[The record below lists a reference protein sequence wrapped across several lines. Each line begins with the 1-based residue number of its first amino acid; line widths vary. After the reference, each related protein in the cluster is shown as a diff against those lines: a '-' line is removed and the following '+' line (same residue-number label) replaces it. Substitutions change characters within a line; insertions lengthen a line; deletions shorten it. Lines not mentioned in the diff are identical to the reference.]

1 MKKFKFILNNG
12 TTLTINPPSVRLW
25 YGKYAIA
32 KTDNA
37 LFEAI
42 AEICNNNDEKIPV
55 TVDYLL
61 DNFTVTDLQRF
72 TAKFPKWI
80 NAERDNDPN

>member
-1 MKKFKFILNNG
+1 MRKFRFTLDNG

-25 YGKYAIA
+25 YGKYAAA
-32 KTDNA
+32 KSDSA

-42 AEICNNNDEKIPV
+42 AEICKNNDARLPV

-72 TAKFPKWI
+72 TAEFPKWI
-80 NAERDNDPN
+80 NAEKDSDPN

>member
-1 MKKFKFILNNG
+1 MRKFRFSLDNG
-12 TTLTINPPSVRLW
+12 TILTINPPYARL
-25 YGKYAIA
+25 YYRKYAVA
-32 KTDNA
+32 KSDNA

-61 DNFTVTDLQRF
+61 DIFSVFDLQRF
-72 TAKFPKWI
+72 TAEFSEWI
-80 NAERDNDPN
+80 NSERDNDPN